1 MLNIMVTGASR
12 GLGLAIGKRLAGAG
26 YRVIAVARKA
36 SAELTAAQEQARK
49 AGIGAIEFIAF
60 DLAQI
65 DRIHELVS
73 SARRSYG
80 PLHGLVNNAAVG
92 TEGMLAIMA
101 DCQIEDTIRLNVN
114 SPIVLTKYVV
124 RHMMADGG
132 GRIVNIGS
140 IIGFTGYSGLTV
152 YGATK
157 SAMMGFTRSLSREA
171 GKVGIAVNS
180 IAPGFVTT
188 EMTKGMSGDQREKI
202 AGRSA
207 LGRLAEPDDVARS
220 VEFLMGEGGRNI
232 SGTTITVDA
241 GATA

>member
-73 SARRSYG
+73 SARRGYG
-80 PLHGLVNNAAVG
+80 PLYGLVNNAAVG
-92 TEGMLAIMA
+92 TEGMLAIMPES
-101 DCQIEDTIRLNVN
+101 QIEDTIRLNVN

-171 GKVGIAVNS
+171 GKAGITVNS